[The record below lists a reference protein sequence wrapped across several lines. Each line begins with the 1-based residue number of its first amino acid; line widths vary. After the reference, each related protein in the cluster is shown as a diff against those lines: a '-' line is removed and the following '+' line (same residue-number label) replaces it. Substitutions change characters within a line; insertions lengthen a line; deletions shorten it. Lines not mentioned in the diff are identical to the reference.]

1 MLLCPVKRR
10 EGRSP
15 RDVDT
20 SSYAAVASLADRC
33 SYSIGQIW
41 PRVEC
46 LLLVLYRVI
55 QRKTAARAS
64 PALFQRFRPC
74 NVSRFNVA
82 FSDSAAALS
91 ADVPTA
97 PRDVVTPN
105 SRQRSANSADAYW
118 ASSTGRCNTGLLQG
132 A

>member
-1 MLLCPVKRR
+1 MPGSAIQ
-10 EGRSP
+10 GRSP

-20 SSYAAVASLADRC
+20 NSYAAVASVADRR
-33 SYSIGQIW
+33 SNSIGQIW

-64 PALFQRFRPC
+64 PALFQRFRPFS
-74 NVSRFNVA
+74 VSRFNVA

-91 ADVPTA
+91 
-97 PRDVVTPN
+97 RVVECAR
-105 SRQRSANSADAYW
+105 SRR
-118 ASSTGRCNTGLLQG
+118 
-132 A
+132 